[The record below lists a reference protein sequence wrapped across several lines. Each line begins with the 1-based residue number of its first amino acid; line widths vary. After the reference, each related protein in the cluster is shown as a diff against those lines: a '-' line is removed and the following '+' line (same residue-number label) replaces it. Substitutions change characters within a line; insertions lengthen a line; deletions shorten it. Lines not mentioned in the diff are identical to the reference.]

1 MSFRYFILG
10 LLTRQPM
17 SGYDVKR
24 FLRHLDWLI
33 DSPSFGSVYP
43 ALHTLLKDKLVTVEV
58 IPNRDRP
65 ARKVYTITEAGRQVL
80 QEWLDQPLEPD
91 VSLKAFL
98 MRLML
103 ATNLPYAE
111 VVECLQQRRSQV
123 ATHRASLKQV
133 IGTEDEKLG
142 LGQRLAFDYGLAAAQ
157 AELAWLDRMLKD
169 AVSGGLPEQ
178 MYRGDNP
185 NPTA

>member
-24 FLRHLDWLI
+24 FLKHLDWLI

-43 ALHTLLKDKLVTVEV
+43 ALHSLLKDGLVTVEV
-58 IPNRDRP
+58 IPNKDRP
-65 ARKVYTITEAGRQVL
+65 ARKVYTITEAGRQAL
-80 QEWLDQPLEPD
+80 QEWLDQPVDPD

-103 ATNLPYAE
+103 ATNLPYTG

-123 ATHRASLKQV
+123 AAHRASLKQV
-133 IGTEDEKLG
+133 VGAGDEELG
-142 LGQRLAFDYGLAAAQ
+142 LGQRLAFDYGLTAAK
-157 AELAWLDRMLKD
+157 AELAWLDRILED
-169 AVSGGLPEQ
+169 ALSGGLPEQ
-178 MYRGDNP
+178 VYRGDNS
-185 NPTA
+185 NPTV

>member
-1 MSFRYFILG
+1 MSFRYSILG

-33 DSPSFGSVYP
+33 DSPSLGSVYP
-43 ALHTLLKDKLVTVEV
+43 ALHALLKDELVTVKV
-58 IPNRDRP
+58 IPNEDKP

-80 QEWLDQPLEPD
+80 QEWLDQPIEPD
-91 VSLKAFL
+91 ISLKAFL

-103 ATNLPYAE
+103 ATHLPCTG

-123 ATHRASLKQV
+123 AAHRASLKQV
-133 IGTEDEKLG
+133 IGAEDEKLG
-142 LGQRLAFDYGLAAAQ
+142 LGQRLAFDYGLAAAT
-157 AELAWLDRMLKD
+157 AEIAWLDHMLKC
-169 AVSGGLPEQ
+169 GLHNWQ
-178 MYRGDNP
+178 
-185 NPTA
+185 